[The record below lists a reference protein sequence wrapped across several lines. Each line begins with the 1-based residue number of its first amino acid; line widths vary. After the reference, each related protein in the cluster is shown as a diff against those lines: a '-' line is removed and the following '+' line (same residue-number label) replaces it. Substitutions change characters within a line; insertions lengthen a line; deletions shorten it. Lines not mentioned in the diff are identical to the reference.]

1 MREIFDSAAEW
12 NQAGGR
18 MALATVTATWGSSPR
33 PVGSQMVVNQ
43 KGEMAGSVSGG
54 CVEGA
59 VVDSALQVLE
69 ADQPRLLQF
78 GVTDQTAWDVGL
90 ACGGE
95 IEILVKPL
103 KPEIIQTWK
112 EILGSSLDACSVC
125 VVSGPEELLG
135 QELILDEDGR
145 IRWGSALDDGLI
157 EKMRDLG
164 RKGIETGS
172 AHSTLLDLPGDAEQ
186 ALKLLVNPEVAPYT
200 LIAVGGVHI
209 AIPLMSLAEILGY
222 RTVVI
227 DPRKLFA
234 SRERFPKVDEFYP
247 VWPQQAFQELK
258 ISSRTAIAL
267 LTHDPKID
275 DPALM
280 AALNSDAFYIGALG
294 SSRTQ
299 AKRRRRMLEAGFDE
313 AQLERIHGPI
323 GLDLGG
329 RSAGE
334 IALAIMAEMVKVRYQ
349 KE

>member
-1 MREIFDSAAEW
+1 
-12 NQAGGR
+12 

-33 PVGSQMVVNQ
+33 PVGSQMVINQ

-54 CVEGA
+54 CIEGA
-59 VVDSALQVLE
+59 VVDSALMVLE
-69 ADQPRLLQF
+69 KDQPRVLEF

-103 KPEIIQTWK
+103 SWQIIQVWG
-112 EILGSSLDACSVC
+112 EILDSSRDACSVS
-125 VVSGPEELLG
+125 VVSGPEEMLG
-135 QELILDEDGR
+135 QELILDEGND
-145 IRWGSALDDGLI
+145 IRWQGDLDESLI
-157 EKMRDLG
+157 KNMRVLG
-164 RKGIETGS
+164 KEGIETGS
-172 AHSTLLDLPGDAEQ
+172 ARSITLELPGKADPK
-186 ALKLLVNPEVAPYT
+186 LKLLVNPEVSPYT

-209 AIPLMSLAEILGY
+209 AIPLMDLAGTLGY

-227 DPRKLFA
+227 DPRKMFA
-234 SRERFPKVDEFYP
+234 TEERFPGIDEFYP

-275 DPALM
+275 DPALIT
-280 AALNSDAFYIGALG
+280 ALNSKAFYIGALG

-299 AKRRRRMLEAGFDE
+299 AKRRKRMLEAGFDE
-313 AQLERIHGPI
+313 AHLERIHGPI

-334 IALAIMAEMVKVRYQ
+334 IALAILAEVVKVRYWN
-349 KE
+349 E